1 LLHSNAVPMSDA
13 ALVKSCLDGHKQSW
27 DTLVTWHMPAVMRLA
42 RRYGL
47 TPQDAEDVAQ
57 RTFERVVKHL
67 GQKNESSPLGAWIG
81 RIAKNLCLE
90 HVTAR
95 NMLVPLDED
104 EPSPN
109 GDLQHDAEIREV
121 FERIARRLVGNE
133 KRVWDVMMQM
143 VTRDDWTL
151 ARATGLPV
159 HTCHTTRVR
168 VEAKIIEERDRQRL
182 KPKVMK
188 GT

>member
-1 LLHSNAVPMSDA
+1 LLHLNAAPTSDA

-27 DTLVTWHMPAVMRLA
+27 DTLVTRHMPAVMRVA

-57 RTFERVVKHL
+57 RTFERVIKHL

-104 EPSPN
+104 LTAQN

-143 VTRDDWTL
+143 LTRDDWTL

-159 HTCHTTRVR
+159 HTCHTTRMR
-168 VEAKIIEERDRQRL
+168 VETKIIEERDRQKL
-182 KPKVMK
+182 KPIQEH
-188 GT
+188 

>member
-1 LLHSNAVPMSDA
+1 LLHSNAAPTSDA

-27 DTLVTWHMPAVMRLA
+27 DTLVTRHMPAVMRVA

-57 RTFERVVKHL
+57 RTFERVLRHL
-67 GQKNESSPLGAWIG
+67 KDKNESSPLGAWIG

-104 EPSPN
+104 LTAQN

-151 ARATGLPV
+151 ARMTGLPV
-159 HTCHTTRVR
+159 ATCHTTRMR
-168 VEAKIIEERDRQRL
+168 VEGKAKEELDRQKL
-182 KPKVMK
+182 KPIQEH
-188 GT
+188 